1 MPLPFAPPPKDSKVY
16 DDLSQTKLTAVTGS
30 QLISLK
36 ENLYTQGQDGAED
49 EMRRLKLL
57 QETALNLV
65 SADAIPN
72 NFHIHTMNGVNNVV
86 SWVDF
91 ASLGGTNNGIWVVQ
105 DIIASYTGGS
115 GNVYFQMRASDGTS
129 DLEWYM
135 GVTTSS
141 TYFNSNL
148 DSQWDEIG
156 SKRWGGG
163 RSAGNLDLGVKPSG
177 TFDADS
183 MTIYVIC
190 YRIR

>member
-1 MPLPFAPPPKDSKVY
+1 
-16 DDLSQTKLTAVTGS
+16 
-30 QLISLK
+30 
-36 ENLYTQGQDGAED
+36 
-49 EMRRLKLL
+49 MRRLKLL

-72 NFHIHTMNGVNNVV
+72 NFHIDTMNGVNNVV

-115 GNVYFQMRASDGTS
+115 GNVYIQMRASDGPS

-141 TYFNSNL
+141 T
-148 DSQWDEIG
+148 
-156 SKRWGGG
+156 
-163 RSAGNLDLGVKPSG
+163 
-177 TFDADS
+177 
-183 MTIYVIC
+183 
-190 YRIR
+190 